1 MKKFLLLI
9 ALALCSFAFSQES
22 KNTDWEFYTTT
33 DFAYYLK
40 SAYIPGRDHFSP
52 VSGPYDG
59 IGFRSSFS
67 ADYTKE
73 IPLGTH
79 PLLSNSKIIF
89 TPGIEL
95 SPITFSLKLS
105 TTFEPVP
112 FYQFS
117 AGGTLGTGWNF
128 STLSGLKLYNFNTN
142 EYENPNYFSNLYYE
156 LWFQNVLMFDTGYL
170 IPGDWT
176 HVVFQFKSKIIY
188 TDITDCPSNTIYSWQ
203 QTINNATGLKYDN
216 TLIIGYQLP
225 FKLYRTGIIS
235 EFTGHF
241 DPTDY
246 NIFTSTYKGKFT
258 TITVAPFWQFRFSD
272 KDSLDC
278 MIEFSNRRSFYQDHT
293 SVFEELNLN
302 YSGKEWFLNRIGF
315 SWFHKF

>member
-1 MKKFLLLI
+1 MKKFLLFI
-9 ALALCSFAFSQES
+9 ALALCSFSFSQES

-142 EYENPNYFSNLYYE
+142 EYENPNLIQIVEEQVSEFILESE
-156 LWFQNVLMFDTGYL
+156 LDINETGLEYIRNVLN
-170 IPGDWT
+170 
-176 HVVFQFKSKIIY
+176 K
-188 TDITDCPSNTIYSWQ
+188 
-203 QTINNATGLKYDN
+203 
-216 TLIIGYQLP
+216 
-225 FKLYRTGIIS
+225 
-235 EFTGHF
+235 
-241 DPTDY
+241 DP
-246 NIFTSTYKGKFT
+246 I
-258 TITVAPFWQFRFSD
+258 V
-272 KDSLDC
+272 
-278 MIEFSNRRSFYQDHT
+278 
-293 SVFEELNLN
+293 
-302 YSGKEWFLNRIGF
+302 
-315 SWFHKF
+315 